1 MPSRSRSPRSSDW
14 RDIASLG
21 EQIVNAE
28 SLAEQRDH
36 IIAMTSQ
43 LIKGEIDVWLCEKV
57 FRLPN
62 LEVEGVFPEEPEL
75 LGMKRAIK
83 AGQVRTRPR
92 RTNGAKSSA
101 ASRKTLRSSSSHE
114 VPALVRE
121 RAAWAAVPMI
131 EKGLVL
137 GALQVTR
144 KKGPEFKKSE
154 LDLLERLAGAVAVSL
169 IASHR
174 VAVERFRL
182 NQLNLVRQVS
192 QQIADALSINE
203 LAKRVTELIQQTFH
217 YYYVAIFTVQEDS
230 PSLRFRSSA
239 TSQISKISKISKIP
253 PQAGQPGAPRGGRRK
268 AKVALEV
275 EIGQGLIGQ
284 AAASGER
291 VLVDDV
297 QNDPRFRFIDALPE
311 TRSEVVLPLKI
322 EGRVLGVLDVQSDQL
337 QGFHPNDLLIL
348 EALADSISRAIEA
361 ARLYSDL
368 RHRANQLT
376 LIAEV
381 SKSVSSS
388 LDLFRLMENVASLI
402 HDHFGYPHV
411 NLFTVHHNRRLI
423 AFVAGSG
430 ERRAGL
436 SRYPLSLDDAQGIIP
451 WVAREGKT
459 ILARDVKKDKR
470 FRASPLPPEN
480 TRSELCVPLI
490 YSGEVVGILDIQSDK
505 VNAFSQD
512 DRVIFEAVADNIA
525 TAIHNVDLYRS
536 EQWRR
541 QVGESLREVAGLI
554 SADAGVDDVFEAIL
568 SELDRNLPVDISAI
582 WLLEDDELYLAACH
596 NCDESVL
603 EQALY
608 DSPDAYQRLM
618 DALYSE
624 TPVIRKPSDPLWIT
638 GLVAGYEQEYS
649 ALAVPLRVG
658 DQPYGVIT
666 LAHSTPGRYG
676 HEAQAMTTTFAS
688 YAAVAIENARLYDT
702 AQEQAYASAALLQV
716 AQAVVSL
723 NDLDEILGTI
733 IRIMPILVGVERAAL
748 YQWDAEKDLFHPSQ
762 QYGLSEDEEQLFWN
776 RSFAPGEF
784 AFLDSCRDATGL
796 MACQLDHD
804 GQRGLSAWL
813 SLDPNQEANLG
824 SPSAFLFAV
833 PIAVKDLLY
842 GVMLIEEAP
851 GGLRFRARRL
861 EIITGIAQQAALAIQ
876 NDLLQKEMVVRERL
890 ETEVQLARQI
900 QQTFIPES
908 LPQFPEWEFAAR
920 WKTAR
925 QVGGD
930 FYDVFDLPN
939 GRLGLFIAD
948 VADKGVPAALF
959 MALTRTLVRAA
970 VTEMEPPADA
980 MKRVND
986 LLIPDTRQGMFVTA
1000 VYAVLDMEKNEL
1012 TYVNAGHNPPLW
1024 VRCNGD
1030 VTRLTRTAIA
1040 LGVVTGEPVEQRTIK
1055 FEKDDSLLLYTDGLT
1070 ESFDNGGEFF
1080 GEERLLEAIRANLC
1094 SSASDLL
1101 DVVEKALLNFVQDV
1115 PPADD
1120 LTMLALRRV
1129 S

>member
-1 MPSRSRSPRSSDW
+1 MPAVSRSPRASDW
-14 RDIASLG
+14 RDIARLG
-21 EQIVNAE
+21 EQIVNAA

-36 IIAMTSQ
+36 IIGMTSH
-43 LIKGEIDVWLCEKV
+43 LVKGEIDVWLCEQV

-62 LEVEGVFPEEPEL
+62 LQTENLFQEEPEL

-83 AGQVRTRPR
+83 AGRIRTKAR
-92 RTNGAKSSA
+92 RAQSAKGKSVA
-101 ASRKTLRSSSSHE
+101 
-114 VPALVRE
+114 RE
-121 RAAWAAVPMI
+121 TWGAVPFV
-131 EKGLVL
+131 EQGVL
-137 GALQVTR
+137 LGVLQVTR
-144 KKGPEFKKSE
+144 KKGPEFKQAE
-154 LDLLERLAGAVAVSL
+154 LDLLERLAGAVSVSL
-169 IASHR
+169 VASHR

-182 NQLNLVRQVS
+182 NQLNLVREVS
-192 QQIADALSINE
+192 AQIAHALSVNE
-203 LAKRVTELIQQTFH
+203 LAQRVTQLIQQTFH
-217 YYYVAIFTVQEDS
+217 YYYVAIFTLQDEL

-239 TSQISKISKISKIP
+239 RAT
-253 PQAGQPGAPRGGRRK
+253 RGGKRK
-268 AKVALEV
+268 AKIALDV
-275 EIGQGLIGQ
+275 ELGQGLIGE

-297 QNDPRFRFIDALPE
+297 RNDPRYRYIDVLPE

-322 EGRVLGVLDVQSDQL
+322 ESRVLGVLDVQSDQL
-337 QGFHPNDLLIL
+337 NGFHPNDLLIL
-348 EALADSISRAIEA
+348 EALADTISRAIEG
-361 ARLYSDL
+361 ARLYTDL
-368 RHRANQLT
+368 RRRANQLT

-388 LDLFRLMENVASLI
+388 LDLYTLMENVAALI
-402 HDHFGYPHV
+402 HDRFSYPHV
-411 NLFTVHHNRRLI
+411 NVFTVHLNRRLI

-436 SRYPLSLDDAQGIIP
+436 TRYTLTLDDAQGIIP
-451 WVAREGKT
+451 WVAREGQT
-459 ILARDVKKDKR
+459 ILANDVRKDKR
-470 FRASPLPPEN
+470 YRQSPLPPEN
-480 TRSELCVPLI
+480 TRSELCVPLT
-490 YSGEVVGILDIQSDK
+490 YHAEVVGVLDIQSDR
-505 VNAFSQD
+505 VNAFTQD
-512 DRVIFEAVADNIA
+512 DRLIFEAVADNIA

-582 WLLEDDELYLAACH
+582 WLLEEDELYLAACH
-596 NCDESVL
+596 NCDEDLL
-603 EQALY
+603 EQTLYSSQEAYTALTN
-608 DSPDAYQRLM
+608 
-618 DALYSE
+618 ALYSDR
-624 TPVIRKPSDPLWIT
+624 PLIRKPTDPIWVT
-638 GLVAGYEQEYS
+638 GLAAGYQQDYS

-716 AQAVVSL
+716 AQAIVSL

-748 YQWDAEKDLFHPSQ
+748 YQWDSEREVFHPSQ
-762 QYGLSEDEEQLFWN
+762 QYGLDENEENVFWN
-776 RSFAPGEF
+776 RPFAAGEF
-784 AFLDSCRDATGL
+784 PFLDACREATGL
-796 MACQLDHD
+796 MAGQLDPD
-804 GQRGLSAWL
+804 GPRGLAAWL
-813 SLDPNQEANLG
+813 SLDPNQDVNLG
-824 SPSAFLFAV
+824 NPGTFLFAV
-833 PIAVKDLLY
+833 PIAVKDALY

-908 LPQFPEWEFAAR
+908 LPQFPDWELAAR

-930 FYDVFDLPN
+930 FYDVFDLPDQ
-939 GRLGLFIAD
+939 RLGLFIAD

-970 VTEMEPPADA
+970 VTELASPAEA

-986 LLIPDTRQGMFVTA
+986 LLIPDTKQGMFVTA
-1000 VYAVLDMEKNEL
+1000 VYAVLDREKKEL
-1012 TYVNAGHNPPLW
+1012 TYVNAGHNPPIW
-1024 VRCNGD
+1024 IKCDGAVE
-1030 VTRLTRTAIA
+1030 RLRRTGVA
-1040 LGVVTGEPVEQRTIK
+1040 LGAAEEVQFDQRVIPL
-1055 FEKDDSLLLYTDGLT
+1055 EKDDSILLYTDGLT
-1070 ESFDNGGEFF
+1070 ESFNIDGEFF
-1080 GEERLLEAIRANLC
+1080 GEERLMEAIQANLC
-1094 SSASDLL
+1094 SSASDLM
-1101 DVVEKALLNFVQDV
+1101 DVVEKSLLNFVKDM

-1120 LTMLALRRV
+1120 LTMLVLRRI
-1129 S
+1129 

>member
-1 MPSRSRSPRSSDW
+1 MASGSRSSRSSDW

-21 EQIVNAE
+21 EQIVNAD

-36 IIAMTSQ
+36 IVAMTSK
-43 LIKGEIDVWLCEKV
+43 LITGDVDVWLCEKV
-57 FRLPN
+57 FRLPILKEEN
-62 LEVEGVFPEEPEL
+62 VFPEEPEL
-75 LGMKRAIK
+75 QGMQRAIK
-83 AGQVRTRPR
+83 AEHVLTKQLRARSTKKG
-92 RTNGAKSSA
+92 
-101 ASRKTLRSSSSHE
+101 TL
-114 VPALVRE
+114 AVRE
-121 RAAWAAVPMI
+121 TWAAVPII
-131 EKGLVL
+131 EQGILL

-144 KKGPEFKKSE
+144 TQGPEFRQAE

-182 NQLNLVRQVS
+182 NQLNLVREVS
-192 QQIADALSINE
+192 AQIANVLNLDE
-203 LAKRVTELIQQTFH
+203 LASRVTELIQQTFH
-217 YYYVAIFTVQEDS
+217 YYYVAIFTLEQDS
-230 PSLRFRSSA
+230 TLLQFRSSA
-239 TSQISKISKISKIP
+239 TPKVPARASHKEVNTT
-253 PQAGQPGAPRGGRRK
+253 A
-268 AKVALEV
+268 VALEV
-275 EIGQGLIGQ
+275 EVGQGLIGQ

-291 VLVDDV
+291 ILVNDV
-297 QNDPRFRFIDALPE
+297 QKDTRYRFIDYLPG
-311 TRSEVVLPLKI
+311 THSEVVLPLKLG
-322 EGRVLGVLDVQSDQL
+322 ERVLGVLDIQSDQVDA
-337 QGFHPNDLLIL
+337 FHPNDLLIL
-348 EALADSISRAIEA
+348 GALADTIARAVEG
-361 ARLYSDL
+361 ARLYSNL
-368 RHRANQLT
+368 RRRADQLA
-376 LIAEV
+376 LVAEV

-388 LDLFRLMENVASLI
+388 LELKTLMTNVASLI
-402 HDHFGYPHV
+402 HDRFDYLYVH
-411 NLFTVHHNRRLI
+411 LFTVHGNRRLI
-423 AFVAGSG
+423 QYQAGSG
-430 ERRAGL
+430 TRSKDLVG
-436 SRYPLSLDDAQGIIP
+436 YTLSLDDPDGIIP
-451 WVAREGKT
+451 WVAREGQT
-459 ILARDVKKDKR
+459 VLANDVKSDEHYR
-470 FRASPLPPEN
+470 PSPLPPEDTN
-480 TRSELCVPLI
+480 SELCVPLR
-490 YSGEVVGILDIQSDK
+490 YGEETIGILDIQSDK
-505 VNAFSQD
+505 RSAFTEE
-512 DRVIFEAVADNIA
+512 DRLIFEAVADNIA
-525 TAIHNVDLYRS
+525 TAIHNADLYRS

-541 QVGESLREVAGLI
+541 QVADGLREVAGLI

-596 NCDESVL
+596 NCDESLL

-608 DSPDAYQRLM
+608 DSPDSYRRLM
-618 DALYSE
+618 EVLYFE
-624 TPVIRKPSDPLWIT
+624 TPIIRKPSDPIWIT
-638 GLVAGYEQEYS
+638 GLVAGYEPDYS

-676 HEAQAMTTTFAS
+676 HEAKAMTTTFAS

-733 IRIMPILVGVERAAL
+733 IRIMPILVGVARAAL
-748 YQWDAEKDLFHPSQ
+748 YRWDAEKGVFEPSQ
-762 QYGLSEDEEQLFWN
+762 QYGLGEDEEGFFWQ
-776 RSFAPGEF
+776 RFFKPGEF
-784 AFLDSCRDATGL
+784 SILDACRESSGL
-796 MACQLDHD
+796 MACQLDRD
-804 GQRGLSAWL
+804 GPLGLTAWL
-813 SLDPNQEANLG
+813 SLDPNQEVNLG
-824 SPSAFLFAV
+824 NPSPFLFAV
-833 PIAVKDLLY
+833 PIAVKDVLY

-908 LPQFPEWEFAAR
+908 LPQFDDWELAAR

-939 GRLGLFIAD
+939 RRLGLFIAD

-970 VTEMEPPADA
+970 VTELESPADA

-986 LLIPDTRQGMFVTA
+986 LLIPDTKQGMFVTA

-1024 VRCNGD
+1024 IKCDGGVQ
-1030 VTRLTRTAIA
+1030 RLTRTGVA
-1040 LGVVTGEPVEQRTIK
+1040 LGAAEDVTYSQRVIPL
-1055 FEKDDSLLLYTDGLT
+1055 EKDDSILFYTDGLT
-1070 ESFDNGGEFF
+1070 ESFNYDGEFF
-1080 GEERLLEAIRANLC
+1080 GEDRLMGAIQANLC
-1094 SSASDLL
+1094 SAASDLL
-1101 DVVEKALLNFVQDV
+1101 DMVEKSLLNFVQDM

-1120 LTMLALRRV
+1120 LTMLVLRRT
-1129 S
+1129 